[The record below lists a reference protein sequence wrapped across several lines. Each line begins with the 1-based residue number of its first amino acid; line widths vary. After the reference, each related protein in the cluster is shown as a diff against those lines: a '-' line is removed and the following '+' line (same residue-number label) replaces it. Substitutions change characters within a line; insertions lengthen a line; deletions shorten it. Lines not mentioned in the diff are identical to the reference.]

1 MLDEPSN
8 ERGEASP
15 EPRIIYNLNIDY
27 ELWDDEPPEEEGP
40 DEESEPSPQ
49 EIQMELIN
57 LMGVP
62 YEFQNFD
69 ESHLILARVLSV
81 TSDGDPSVA
90 LIYEIFNNLCDNYP
104 QRIED
109 ANNHIYSAPIVIQ
122 EKEDPQVIY
131 DLGVNHKAQFNREG
145 ELDNLE
151 RCISCMK
158 KAVEITKEADP
169 ELPKY
174 LVGLAD
180 SLFERFERFSGIEF
194 LEDAI
199 NYQRRAIS
207 LIPHPKPQ
215 DLDNLGHSLLRRF
228 QAIGHVTDLE
238 EAIQIQEQA
247 VSSMTKDT
255 EICYTNL
262 AASLVVRFE
271 NSSHLPDLDRAINLY
286 EKALKLDLETDTRAT
301 IANNIGAALQLKYLH
316 VIDANIL
323 GRAIE
328 YQTEAVQSTS
338 DRNTEKPRRL
348 TNLGNSLH
356 IRFEHHGN
364 TADIQSAITHQLHA
378 LRLLPKKHILRVNIL
393 NDLGKSY
400 LLCFGCSGK
409 PADIEQCLAYLQE
422 AVELTPVG
430 NPSRPKCL
438 FNLGHALRQKFESQ
452 GQLDDID
459 EAIAVYYEAASLTP
473 ETHMDQAEHLDHL
486 GSAYMS
492 RFERLD
498 EIGDLDRAIQQY
510 RAAILIYGSGNKRA
524 QASLNNLGVALLHRF
539 KRFDRYGD
547 INEAIDA
554 IRKAIELSAKKS
566 NTPILLNSLSVALC
580 IRYEH
585 TNQLEDVTESIS
597 SLELA
602 ITLTAEDHP
611 DMPFWLNSLRNSLR
625 LRCSHTGNLDDLGKA
640 IEHQRRAVHLM
651 PEYHSDRPAMLR
663 SLGDALGW
671 RYALKEQDGTK
682 QGDVIDVYR
691 TAALSDA
698 GKPLE
703 RFEAAYS
710 WARTMTRQHES
721 PLEAY
726 RVAFRIVPQIVW
738 MGTKIDQRYFGIT
751 RISRLTNRAVASAIS
766 EGEYSLALEWFE
778 EGRSIV
784 WRQMLDLRTPL
795 DELRDVDQLLA
806 RELERVAH
814 ALDQAGSSKPTRSIS
829 LDVAKSLEQAAQSHH
844 RLAEEWDKLVGE
856 VRRIDA
862 FSDFL
867 KSKKASTLLKAA
879 HDGPVIAINVHET
892 RCDALVLA
900 NQGTHLDC
908 VPLPKLS
915 FQKALDAQRQLMR
928 YLSLSGAR
936 SRTEGR
942 GVTIKGLSAKDEL
955 KQVVEFLWADVVQP
969 ILEHLQ
975 YLNPKPDDEL
985 PHITWCLTGPLAFLP
1000 LHAAGCYTD
1009 PSPKSRIFNCVI
1021 SSYTPTING
1030 LLGPPASRD
1039 SFSGILTIGQASTP
1053 GLSALPGTKK
1063 ELESIA
1069 RHAKSLRLTQLVDE
1083 SATPIAVLNAISSHS
1098 WVHFACHASQVPQQ
1112 PTSSAFYLHTG
1123 TLDLNT
1129 ITKQSLGHK
1138 AFAFLSA
1145 CQTATGD
1152 LDLPDEAVHLAAG
1165 MIMAGY
1171 PTVVAT
1177 MWSINDND
1185 APLVAEHI
1193 YAEMLADGKPD
1204 STKAYR
1210 ALHRALGI
1218 LRDKVGESAFVS
1230 WVPYIHIGI

>member
-1 MLDEPSN
+1 MIDEPSN
-8 ERGEASP
+8 ERGEPSP
-15 EPRIIYNLNIDY
+15 QPRVIYNLNIDY
-27 ELWDDEPPEEEGP
+27 ESLQDELPEEESM
-40 DEESEPSPQ
+40 DEEYEPSPQ

-62 YEFQNFD
+62 YEFQDFD

-81 TSDGDPSVA
+81 TADGDPSVA
-90 LIYEIFNNLCDNYP
+90 LIYEIFDNLCDNYP

-109 ANNHIYSAPIVIQ
+109 ANNHLYSAPIVIQ
-122 EKEDPQVIY
+122 DKENPQVTY
-131 DLGVNHKAQFNREG
+131 DLGLSHKAQFNREG
-145 ELDNLE
+145 MLDDLE
-151 RCISCMK
+151 RSIGCMK
-158 KAVEITKEADP
+158 KAVEIAEEADP

-194 LEDAI
+194 LEAAI
-199 NYQRRAIS
+199 DYQRRAIS
-207 LIPHPKPQ
+207 LMLHPKPQ
-215 DLDNLGHSLLRRF
+215 DLDNLGYSLLRRF
-228 QAIGHVTDLE
+228 QAVGHVADLE
-238 EAIQIQEQA
+238 EAIQVQEQS
-247 VSSMTKDT
+247 VSSMTTDT
-255 EICYTNL
+255 EVSYTNL

-271 NSSHLPDLDRAINLY
+271 NSSHIPDLDRAIDLY

-301 IANNIGAALQLKYLH
+301 VANNIGAALQLKYLQ
-316 VIDANIL
+316 VIDDNIL

-328 YQTEAVQSTS
+328 YQIEAVESTS
-338 DRNTEKPRRL
+338 DRHTEKPRRL

-364 TADIQSAITHQLHA
+364 TADIQSAISHQLHA

-409 PADIEQCLAYLQE
+409 PADIEQCLSYLLK
-422 AVELTPVG
+422 AMELTPVG
-430 NPSRPKCL
+430 NSSRPKCL

-452 GQLDDID
+452 GQLNDID
-459 EAIAVYYEAASLTP
+459 EAIAVYYEAVSLTP
-473 ETHMDQAEHLDHL
+473 ETHMDRAEHLDHL

-492 RFERLD
+492 RYERLD

-524 QASLNNLGVALLHRF
+524 QASLNNFGIALLHRF
-539 KRFDRYGD
+539 KRLDRNGD

-554 IRKAIELSAKKS
+554 IREAIALSAKKS

-580 IRYEH
+580 TRYED
-585 TNQLEDVTESIS
+585 TKQLEDITESVS

-602 ITLTAEDHP
+602 ITLTPEDHP
-611 DMPFWLNSLRNSLR
+611 GMPFWLNSLHNSLR
-625 LRCSHTGNLDDLGKA
+625 LRCNHTGNLDNLVEA
-640 IEHQRRAVHLM
+640 IEHQKRAVYLT
-651 PEYHSDRPAMLR
+651 PECHSDRPAMLR

-671 RYALKEQDGTK
+671 RYTLNEQDGMK
-682 QGDVIDVYR
+682 QGDVIDAYR
-691 TAALSDA
+691 KAALSDV

-703 RFEAAYS
+703 RFEAACS
-710 WARTMTRQHES
+710 WAQTMTRQHES

-726 RVAFRIVPQIVW
+726 RVAFRVVPQVVW
-738 MGTKIDQRYFGIT
+738 MGAKIDQRYLGIA
-751 RISRLTNRAVASAIS
+751 RISRLTNRAVASAIT
-766 EGEYSLALEWFE
+766 EGQYSLALEWFE
-778 EGRSIV
+778 ESRSIV

-806 RELERVAH
+806 QELERVAH

-829 LDVAKSLEQAAQSHH
+829 MDVVKSLEQAAQSHH
-844 RLAEEWDKLVGE
+844 RLAEEWDKLLAE
-856 VRRIDA
+856 VRQIDI

-867 KSKKASTLLKAA
+867 KPKKASTLMKAA

-892 RCDALVLA
+892 RCDALVLS
-900 NQGTHLDC
+900 NQRTPLDC
-908 VPLPKLS
+908 VPLPRLS
-915 FQKALDAQRQLMR
+915 YHKALDAQRRLIR
-928 YLSLSGAR
+928 SLSLSGIRDRA
-936 SRTEGR
+936 EGR
-942 GVTIKGLSAKDEL
+942 GVTIKGSLPKDEL
-955 KQVVEFLWADVVQP
+955 KQVFEFLWDDVVQP

-975 YLNPKPDDEL
+975 YLDPKTDDEL

-1000 LHAAGCYTD
+1000 LHAAGRYTD
-1009 PSPKSRIFNCVI
+1009 PSPKSRIFNYVI

-1030 LLGPPASRD
+1030 LLSPTVCHN
-1039 SFSGILTIGQASTP
+1039 SFSGILAVGQASTP

-1069 RHAKSLRLTQLVDE
+1069 RHAKSLRLTQLTDQ
-1083 SATPIAVLNAISSHS
+1083 SATPKTVLDGISNHS

-1152 LDLPDEAVHLAAG
+1152 LDLPEEAVHLAAG

-1171 PTVVAT
+1171 PTVIAT

-1210 ALHRALGI
+1210 ALHRALSI
-1218 LRDKVGESAFVS
+1218 LRDKVGEGAFVS